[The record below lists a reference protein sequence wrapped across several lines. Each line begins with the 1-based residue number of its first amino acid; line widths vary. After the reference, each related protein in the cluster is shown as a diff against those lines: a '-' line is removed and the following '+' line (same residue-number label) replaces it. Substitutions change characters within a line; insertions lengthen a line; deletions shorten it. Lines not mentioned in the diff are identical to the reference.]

1 MKESQVSAMFPWEPL
16 ALSLQIAVLATL
28 VAGVVGIA
36 IAAWLANSRASWRD
50 LVDVAVTAP
59 LVLPPTVLGYYLLV
73 LLGRRSLLG
82 HAVEAAFG
90 VPIVFTRAGAVIAA
104 LVGSL
109 PFVVKTARAALEG
122 VDRALSQAARTLG
135 ASPSR
140 AFFTVQL
147 PLARRGLVAALML
160 AFARCL
166 GDFGITLM
174 VAGNIPGE
182 TQTASLAIYDA
193 IQEHREA
200 AASELAAALALTAM
214 VVLYAVNR
222 LTAVAHDS

>member
-1 MKESQVSAMFPWEPL
+1 MVDSSGLPVFPWQPL
-16 ALSLQIAVLATL
+16 ALSLQIATLATL

-73 LLGRRSLLG
+73 LLGRRSFLG
-82 HAVEAAFG
+82 HTVEAVLGAP
-90 VPIVFTRAGAVIAA
+90 VVFTRTGAVIAA

-109 PFVVKTARAALEG
+109 PFVVKTARAAIEG
-122 VDRALSQAARTLG
+122 VDGTLCQAARTLG
-135 ASPSR
+135 ASALR

-193 IQEHREA
+193 IQEHQEA
-200 AASELAAALALTAM
+200 AASKLAAALAVTAV

-222 LTAVAHDS
+222 LTAVEHDS